1 MRTILIPAAG
11 AGLRMRGAD
20 KLLEIV
26 DGDPLLRRQALA
38 ALATAARVL
47 VTLPGNLPDRQE
59 ARRKALAGLSV
70 EMRAIDAAEGM
81 SASVRAAAGFA
92 PGALMVLPADM
103 PGLRTEDLEAVWSA
117 AEAEPWRIWRG
128 ASADGRPGHPV
139 VFPAAMLGELAATT
153 GDAGGRAVVA
163 RHGAGLVALPSDR
176 AILDLDTPE
185 DWADWRRRRD

>member
-38 ALATAARVL
+38 ALATGSRVL
-47 VTLPGNLPDRQE
+47 VTLPGNLPDRQA
-59 ARRKALAGLSV
+59 ARREALAGLSV
-70 EMRAIDAAEGM
+70 EMRAIEASEGM
-81 SASVRAAAGFA
+81 SASVRAAAGVA

-103 PGLRTEDLEAVWSA
+103 PGLRAEDLETVWAA
-117 AEAEPWRIWRG
+117 AEAEPRRIWRG

-139 VFPAAMLGELAATT
+139 VFPAAMLDELAATT

-163 RHGAGLVALPSDR
+163 RHGAGLVALPADR

-185 DWADWRRRRD
+185 DWADWRRRRN